1 MQITKSWG
9 KRALV
14 PVVWVFSDRL
24 LSSAT
29 IFLLWLALPG
39 GGEFWPLLAVACVPL
54 LVSVCK
60 GSGRQALL
68 SGLFVGLGHFL
79 LQLYWIVF
87 VLGQYGGLPLFVSI
101 PALLLLCLYMAGYL
115 VLFVLL
121 ARLFVQQ
128 CSPLFCL
135 CLIPCTWV
143 GLDWLRSFLFSG
155 FPWMDLGYGLVG
167 VPFLLQS
174 ADIWGH
180 YGLTFLIVML
190 NTFFSLLVLYSGK
203 KKVMGKTAIPVCLII
218 IVTAF
223 YSGWRW
229 QQLETG
235 LEEAEFMNV
244 AVVQGNVDQ
253 GQKWNPSRQGSTVRG
268 YIEQSRLLM
277 SKTPVPE
284 LLVWPETS
292 LPFYPVKHPLLAPI
306 TQLVSGE
313 QVMLLAGA
321 PWYERENLQSTEIN
335 FFNSSLLFDTNGDIA
350 ARTSKSH
357 LVPFGEYVPLQRF
370 LPFIAPLVEAVGDFS
385 SGEIRNPPACK
396 KARIGV
402 LICFESIFGDI
413 SRKWVDAGANLLV
426 NMTNDAWY
434 GRSSA
439 PYQTLAMTRVRAVET
454 RRAIV
459 RSANTG
465 FSVFIDPMGRLQQL
479 SPLFAPWEAV
489 QRVQIREDRTIFVR
503 GGYLFAPACF
513 ILAFVG
519 FVSAGRIKRQKTK
532 IQIK

>member
-1 MQITKSWG
+1 MMRFSTFST
-9 KRALV
+9 RTAL
-14 PVVWVFSDRL
+14 L
-24 LSSAT
+24 LSSTT
-29 IFLLWLALPG
+29 ILLLWLALPG
-39 GGEFWPLLAVACVPL
+39 CGGFWPLLAVACVPL
-54 LVSVCK
+54 FVSVCK
-60 GSGRQALL
+60 GSRRQALL
-68 SGLFVGLGHFL
+68 SGLFVGIGHFL

-87 VLGQYGGLPLFVSI
+87 VLGQYGGLPLFVSV
-101 PALLLLCLYMAGYL
+101 PALLLLCVYMAGYF

-128 CSPLFCL
+128 FPPFLSLGL
-135 CLIPCTWV
+135 LPCVWV

-155 FPWMDLGYGLVG
+155 FPWMDLGYGLAG
-167 VPFLLQS
+167 VPLLLQS

-190 NTFFSLLVLYSGK
+190 NTFFTLLVLHSGE
-203 KKVMGKTAIPVCLII
+203 KKVMGQLAISVCLFF

-229 QQLETG
+229 QQLENG

-244 AVVQGNVDQ
+244 AVVQGDVDQ
-253 GQKWNPSRQGSTVRG
+253 GQKWNPARQGATVRG
-268 YIEQSRLLM
+268 YVAQSRLLM
-277 SKTPVPE
+277 GQTTVPE
-284 LLVWPETS
+284 LLVWPETA
-292 LPFYPVKHPLLAPI
+292 LPFYPAHHPLLDSI
-306 TQLVSGE
+306 VHLVSEE

-321 PWYERENLQSTEIN
+321 PWYERENLRSTEIN
-335 FFNSSLLFDTNGDIA
+335 FFNSSLLFDTRGDIV

-357 LVPFGEYVPLQRF
+357 LVPFGEYVPLKRF

-439 PYQTLAMTRVRAVET
+439 PYQTLAMTRLRAVET

-459 RSANTG
+459 RAANTG
-465 FSVFIDPMGRLQQL
+465 FSGFIDPMGRLQKL
-479 SPLFAPWEAV
+479 SPLFVPWEAV
-489 QRVQIREDRTIFVR
+489 QRVEIRTDRTIFVR

-513 ILAFVG
+513 MLALAG
-519 FVSAGRIKRQKTK
+519 FAGAARMKRMNKKNWSTENVN
-532 IQIK
+532 

>member
-1 MQITKSWG
+1 MTGFST
-9 KRALV
+9 RTAL
-14 PVVWVFSDRL
+14 S
-24 LSSAT
+24 LSSGT
-29 IFLLWLALPG
+29 VFLLWLALPG
-39 GGEFWPLLAVACVPL
+39 CCGFWPLLAGACVPL
-54 LVSVCK
+54 FVSVCK
-60 GSGRQALL
+60 GSRRQALL
-68 SGLFVGLGHFL
+68 SGLIVGICHFL

-87 VLGQYGGLPLFVSI
+87 VLGQYGGLPLFVSV

-115 VLFVLL
+115 ILFVLL

-128 CSPLFCL
+128 FSPVYSL
-135 CLIPCTWV
+135 CLLPCAWV

-155 FPWMDLGYGLVG
+155 FPWMDLGYGLAG
-167 VPFLLQS
+167 VPLLLQS
-174 ADIWGH
+174 VDIWGH

-190 NTFFSLLVLYSGK
+190 NTFFTLLVLHSGE
-203 KKVMGKTAIPVCLII
+203 KKVMGQLAIFTGFFF

-229 QQLETG
+229 QQIENG
-235 LEEAEFMNV
+235 LEDAEFMNV
-244 AVVQGNVDQ
+244 AVVQGNVAQ
-253 GQKWNPSRQGSTVRG
+253 GQKWNPARQGATVRG
-268 YIEQSRLLM
+268 YVEQSRLLM
-277 SKTPVPE
+277 GQMPVPE

-292 LPFYPVKHPLLAPI
+292 LPFYPVHHPLLDSI
-306 TQLVSGE
+306 VQLVSGE

-321 PWYERENLQSTEIN
+321 PWYERESLQPQNIE
-335 FFNSSLLFDTNGDIA
+335 FFNSSLLFDTKGDIV
-350 ARTSKSH
+350 ARTSKNH

-439 PYQTLAMTRVRAVET
+439 PYQTLAMTRLRAVET
-454 RRAIV
+454 RRTIV

-465 FSVFIDPMGRLQQL
+465 FSGFIDPMGRLQQL

-489 QRVQIREDRTIFVR
+489 ERVQIREDRTFFVR

-513 ILAFVG
+513 LLALTG
-519 FVSAGRIKRQKTK
+519 FAAAGRMKKMNK
-532 IQIK
+532 KNLE